1 MDMAALVSLIAELP
15 DEDVPV
21 LATVARVSGHAYRKQ
36 SAAMLFLPGGG
47 RAGSVSAGCLEDDLQ
62 ARAAAVAE
70 SGKPACAAYNLRSEG
85 DAVWGEAMGCG
96 GEITVLLEAVAGELR
111 QLLNLA
117 AICLA
122 KEIETTLERTWGE
135 AAVAY
140 TLRCGAD
147 VIASAGR
154 GGADRSRGRKPAAAE
169 PDDAGPDAAGPDAES
184 RSGRWRLA
192 VKIAPKTRLVL
203 FGDGEDARAIAGI
216 AEGIGFRAVTA
227 DWRDSRR
234 GRADA
239 VGTPAELVDALRLG
253 EGDYLVLCSHR
264 LDVERRL
271 LGLVLPLGLRYIGI
285 IGSRTRIRM
294 LFEGL
299 ERTPNVHAPAG
310 LPLPAD
316 GPREIAVSVAAQLI
330 ETRHASAAAN
340 EERKMRHENRR
351 DIFGGRLQPAN
362 G

>member
-1 MDMAALVSLIAELP
+1 MDMAALLNLIAELP
-15 DEDVPV
+15 EEEVPV
-21 LATVARVSGHAYRKQ
+21 LATVVRVNGHAYRKQ
-36 SAAMLFLPGGG
+36 GAAMLFLPGGG

-62 ARAAAVAE
+62 ARAAGVAE
-70 SGKPACAAYNLRSEG
+70 SGKPACAAYNLRSEE
-85 DAVWGEAMGCG
+85 DAVWGESMGCG
-96 GEITVLLEAVAGELR
+96 GEIMVLLEAVAGELR
-111 QLLNLA
+111 QLLGLA
-117 AICLA
+117 GLYLA
-122 KEIETTLERTWGE
+122 KGIETTLERKWGE

-140 TLRCGAD
+140 TLRNGSD
-147 VIASAGR
+147 VIASAGTVGVLGSCGR
-154 GGADRSRGRKPAAAE
+154 ELADARPNAAR
-169 PDDAGPDAAGPDAES
+169 PDAAERAD
-184 RSGRWRLA
+184 RLRLA
-192 VKIAPKTRLVL
+192 VKIAPKPRLVL
-203 FGDGEDARAIAGI
+203 FGDGEDARAIADI

-227 DWRDSRR
+227 DWRESRR

-253 EGDYLVLCSHR
+253 AGDYLMLCSHR

-271 LGLVLPLGLRYIGI
+271 LELVLPLGLRYIGI

-330 ETRHASAAAN
+330 EERHASADSN

-351 DIFGGRLQPAN
+351 DLFGGRLQPAN